1 MENKGD
7 SNKTLKKKYTT
18 SPGKKREYNTTHR
31 LKEKRTEMLKNDDN
45 IENDSK
51 DDSDEETSVEH
62 ELMYF
67 LYGHPMS
74 FFNLIPGVPIK
85 NTPFVN
91 KRLFSNEYT
100 IGGMPWLHYYQAKH
114 RVIDSILVSRGF
126 KYSDLPKLQGTS
138 RSWRTVNTSAW
149 KSYVAAYDE
158 LMFKSFEIEE
168 AIPFE
173 KAIPFEESI
182 DYEPSIEQLSSPLY
196 FDRIVENHQAFVK
209 FLYNT
214 HGINYDEWIECIVS
228 AFVSDGLYIPFNSP
242 DEIIHCVRKVIL

>member
-7 SNKTLKKKYTT
+7 SVKTLKKKYKP
-18 SPGKKREYNTTHR
+18 SPEKKKKYNLTRR
-31 LKEKRTEMLKNDDN
+31 LKEKKTKMLEIDDN
-45 IENDSK
+45 TQNDSE
-51 DDSDEETSVEH
+51 DDSDEETSVEN
-62 ELMYF
+62 ELLYF

-85 NTPFVN
+85 YTPWVN
-91 KRLFSNEYT
+91 KRLFSNKYN
-100 IGGMPWLHYYQAKH
+100 IGGMPWLHYFQAKH
-114 RVIDSILVSRGF
+114 RIINSILVSRGF

-138 RSWRTVNTSAW
+138 RSWRRVNTSAW

-158 LMFKSFEIEE
+158 LMIKSIEVEE

-173 KAIPFEESI
+173 QSI
-182 DYEPSIEQLSSPLY
+182 DYEPYIEQLSSPLY

-209 FLYNT
+209 FLHNT

-242 DEIIHCVRKVIL
+242 DEIINCARKAI